1 MEKFDAIVVGSG
13 FGGSMVAHTL
23 VHAGC
28 SVLML
33 ERGDW
38 VPRGA
43 HNWGPSGT
51 LDLSPFCTTQ
61 EPYRVL
67 AGGHRKYMGFY
78 CCVGGPSV
86 FYGGVAMR
94 FREADF
100 ETSPEIES
108 DTGVRWPISYADL
121 EPYYSRAEEILQV
134 AGEVGRD
141 PTEPYRSCGYPQG
154 PSALS
159 TVSRMVESAGLE
171 LGLRP
176 FRLPLAINYSLT
188 DGRTPCPGCGKC
200 DTFACAL
207 KAKNDLATQVIPN
220 LLGEGLKLRAN
231 TVATRL
237 VVKGRRVVAVECYDI
252 STGCSMR
259 FGAEL
264 VVLSAGSLGS
274 PMVLLAS
281 DLQHLNPG
289 GHAVGRYL
297 SRHCAGIVYGFFR
310 HDLAGDQFHKQLGVH
325 DFYFGHPTIKMP
337 SGKLGSVQ
345 QIQSP
350 PVELLR
356 SRLPRPVSRIIGTA
370 IHHSTGLLVLA
381 EDQPQWRNRVAI
393 NRSQGCTYLP
403 GLEVTHRYTDRDK
416 AARRVLSERARR
428 ILRKAGAWFT
438 YAHKIRTFS
447 HAVGTVRMG
456 SDPRNSALDRFC
468 RFRGVDNLYVVD
480 GSFMP
485 RASGVNPS
493 LTIAANALRCA
504 DDMVS

>member
-1 MEKFDAIVVGSG
+1 
-13 FGGSMVAHTL
+13 MVAHTL
-23 VHAGC
+23 VRAGWT
-28 SVLML
+28 VLML

-38 VPRGA
+38 VRRSVRCSEPG
-43 HNWGPSGT
+43 ST
-51 LDLSPFCTTQ
+51 LELSPFCTMRQ
-61 EPYRVL
+61 PYHVL
-67 AGGHRKYMGFY
+67 AGGQGKYMGFY

-100 ETSPEIES
+100 ETSPEIED
-108 DTGVRWPISYADL
+108 DTRARWPISYTDL
-121 EPYYSRAEEILQV
+121 EFYYGRAEEILQV
-134 AGEVGRD
+134 AGQVGRD
-141 PTEPYRSCGYPQG
+141 PTEPYRSTDYPQC

-159 TVSRMVESAGLE
+159 ATSAMVESAALD

-188 DGRTPCPGCGKC
+188 DGRTPCPGCGNC
-200 DTFACAL
+200 DTFACTL

-220 LLGEGLKLRAN
+220 LLGKGLKLRAN

-252 STGCSMR
+252 STGCRMR

-264 VVLSAGSLGS
+264 VVLSAGALGS
-274 PMVLLAS
+274 PLLLLAS
-281 DLQHLNPG
+281 DLQRLNPG

-297 SRHCAGIVYGFFR
+297 SRHCAGILYGFFR
-310 HDLAGDQFHKQLGVH
+310 HALDGDQFHKQLGVH
-325 DFYFGHPTIKMP
+325 DFYFGHPAIKTP

-345 QIQSP
+345 QVQSP
-350 PVELLR
+350 PLELLR
-356 SRLPRPVSRIIGTA
+356 SKLPRPVARIIGPATC
-370 IHHSTGLLVLA
+370 HSTGLLVLA

-403 GLEVTHRYTDRDK
+403 ELEVTHRYTDRDK

-456 SDPRNSALDRFC
+456 SDPRNSALDPFC

-504 DDMVS
+504 DNMVS